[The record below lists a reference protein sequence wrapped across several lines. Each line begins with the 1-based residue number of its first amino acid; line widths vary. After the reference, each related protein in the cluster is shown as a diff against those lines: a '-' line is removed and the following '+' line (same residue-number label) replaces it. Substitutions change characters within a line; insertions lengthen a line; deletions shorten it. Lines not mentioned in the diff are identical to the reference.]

1 MSKLGFAEF
10 IIILVVFGTIL
21 SILIFLAWYFT
32 NRAKAKDKQFLIE
45 KGININDP
53 NFSSPFQFSWLK
65 VGIVVI
71 GISLS
76 LFLLLMLEKFASIGS
91 TLGFA
96 IILLFAGISMVVAN
110 FIGKSNGK
118 GK

>member
-10 IIILVVFGTIL
+10 IIILIVFGTLLAIL
-21 SILIFLAWYFT
+21 LFLAWYFVS
-32 NRAKAKDKQFLIE
+32 RAKAKDKQFLIE

-53 NFSSPFQFSWLK
+53 NFRSSFQLSWLK
-65 VGIVVI
+65 VGIVAI
-71 GISLS
+71 GISLA
-76 LFLLLMLEKFASIGS
+76 LFLLVILDKYARIGS

-110 FIGKSNGK
+110 FIGKSNDK
-118 GK
+118 GT